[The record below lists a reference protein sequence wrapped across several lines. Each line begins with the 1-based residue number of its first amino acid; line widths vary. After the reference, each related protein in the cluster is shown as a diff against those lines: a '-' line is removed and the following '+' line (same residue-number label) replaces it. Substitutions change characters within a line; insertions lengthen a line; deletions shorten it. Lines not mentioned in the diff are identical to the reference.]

1 MKKNNIKKGNNA
13 GKKTF
18 KTKDYNLLPSTPEE
32 LQAAFEEEVKIEAGV
47 ALNKISLSGQIWT
60 GAITIKATLPKSYHR
75 YKLHLELDEHPY
87 LQRIDDLNKDL
98 DSTLFKD
105 DRAMRR
111 SNNEKIGEIRNK
123 LEQLR
128 RECEVIEFSAQVESL
143 KYANGG
149 TTISMRFPD
158 DIVEPFNRQK
168 SRLDLYK
175 VSLIPIL

>member
-1 MKKNNIKKGNNA
+1 MKKNNLKKA

-18 KTKDYNLLPSTPEE
+18 KTKDYHLLPSTPEE
-32 LQAAFEEEVKIEAGV
+32 LQKAFEEEVKIEAGI
-47 ALNKISLSGQIWT
+47 ALNKISLTGQIWT

-75 YKLHLELDEHPY
+75 YKIHLELDEYPY
-87 LQRIDDLNKDL
+87 MQRIDDLNRDF

-105 DRAMRR
+105 DRAMRK
-111 SNNEKIGEIRNK
+111 SNDEKIKDIRAK
-123 LEQLR
+123 LDQLR
-128 RECEVIEFSAQVESL
+128 RYCEVIEFSAQVESL

-175 VSLIPIL
+175 VSLIPLI